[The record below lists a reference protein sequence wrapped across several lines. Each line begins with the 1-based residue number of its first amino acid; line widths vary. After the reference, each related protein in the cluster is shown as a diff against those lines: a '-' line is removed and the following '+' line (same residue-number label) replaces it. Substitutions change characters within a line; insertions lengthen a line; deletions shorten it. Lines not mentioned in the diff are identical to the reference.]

1 MAIFQGTTF
10 SSIYRFTLFGAY
22 LQREVSGAVFGYKGI
37 NFILSVEY
45 YRCNRSNHILQ
56 KCTSFSF
63 TYPLLRKMRYRSLL
77 AVTIGIL
84 LFLLTSFSDLGNVS
98 AENFSREK
106 ECSTCRLPK
115 PSRSKHCSICNQCV
129 ACFGHHCRW
138 MREVHN
144 LLAVLFCSFF
154 AFIGLVLAG
163 RLKELKV
170 VYILTE
176 NSFCSLAP
184 HIQRL
189 LGSYDTQIPLRV
201 FMAIVSILLMG
212 FFAYPANLCLINT
225 STNENTVKN
234 NVYDNGFFPNLYG
247 IIFKEGI

>member
-56 KCTSFSF
+56 VK
-63 TYPLLRKMRYRSLL
+63 YRSLL

-98 AENFSREK
+98 AENFSR
-106 ECSTCRLPK
+106 

-138 MREVHN
+138 MNNCIGERSTQS
-144 LLAVLFCSFF
+144 FGCSF
-154 AFIGLVLAG
+154 L
-163 RLKELKV
+163 
-170 VYILTE
+170 
-176 NSFCSLAP
+176 
-184 HIQRL
+184 QRL

-201 FMAIVSILLMG
+201 FMAIVLILLMG

-225 STNENTVKN
+225 STNEIVMLLKK
-234 NVYDNGFFPNLYG
+234 P
-247 IIFKEGI
+247 